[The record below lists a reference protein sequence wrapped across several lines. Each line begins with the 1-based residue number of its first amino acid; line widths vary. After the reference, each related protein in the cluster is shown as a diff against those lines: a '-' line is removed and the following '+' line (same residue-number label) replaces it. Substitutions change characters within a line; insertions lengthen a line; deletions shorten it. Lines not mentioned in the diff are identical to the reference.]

1 MEQKKL
7 SQEELDQLN
16 TYQQQRLQLLA
27 SIGEAEIQKTNFI
40 TQLGTL
46 QQERQE
52 LGKVLQEKYGDGN
65 IDLQTGEITPIEQ
78 VS

>member
-1 MEQKKL
+1 MEIKKL

-16 TYQQQRLQLLA
+16 TYQQQVSQILVN
-27 SIGEAEIQKTNFI
+27 IGEIEVRKTNFI
-40 TQLGTL
+40 NQLGLL

-65 IDLQTGEITPIEQ
+65 IDLKTGEITPTD
-78 VS
+78 